1 MSDEPTPNTTARLE
15 RLERSVRKVRCWL
28 LISLVVGLVV
38 LAFALGRGS
47 AMRQFQ
53 PRAAGPGAA
62 QHPPMGGPQQ
72 PMDGPRQPMDGPKRP
87 KR

>member
-1 MSDEPTPNTTARLE
+1 MSDEPSSDTSVRLE
-15 RLERSVRKVRCWL
+15 RLERSVRKVRRWL

-53 PRAAGPGAA
+53 PRPTGDGAGPHA
-62 QHPPMGGPQQ
+62 PMAGPH
-72 PMDGPRQPMDGPKRP
+72 QPMDGPKRP